1 MAEPTLTHWP
11 PRPSLLLPPID
22 DVPALQETDPL
33 GALVDRTRPH
43 GRLPHELPGRVT
55 VALWTVLLGA
65 AAVGGWLA
73 AVRAGLAPG
82 SGLLYGVATLGHP
95 GLLLVLAA
103 AGAGTLLVL
112 VPFTGGLRR
121 AGGPELAAI
130 CLAGAAG
137 AASLAG
143 VALLALLAA
152 LVGFLL
158 FMAVAAVF
166 ES

>member
-1 MAEPTLTHWP
+1 MTSPALT
-11 PRPSLLLPPID
+11 PRAAPPSLLLPPID
-22 DVPALQETDPL
+22 DVPALREADPL

-43 GRLPHELPGRVT
+43 GRLAHELPGRVT
-55 VALWTVLLGA
+55 VALWIVLLGA

-73 AVRAGLAPG
+73 AVRAGKAPG
-82 SGLLYGVATLGHP
+82 SGLLYAVATLGHP

-103 AGAGTLLVL
+103 AGASALLLL

-121 AGGPELAAI
+121 AGGPELATI
-130 CLAGAAG
+130 YLAGAAG

-143 VALLALLAA
+143 VALLALLAV
-152 LVGFLL
+152 LVGSLL
-158 FMAVAAVF
+158 LMAVVAVV